1 MPKRCWVASGTDIQ
15 NLYQAYWISRGAS
28 AEGKLTLAIMFNFT
42 GNILIE
48 LWLNTLSLLRICRLN
63 MIPSWISWK

>member
-28 AEGKLTLAIMFNFT
+28 EEDKLTPALMFNFT
-42 GNILIE
+42 GNSCYDKCLFNRQSSFALAVWRPICLCIL
-48 LWLNTLSLLRICRLN
+48 L
-63 MIPSWISWK
+63 